1 MKTILNIV
9 IAVII
14 FFLMCNIEENAN
26 RTELD
31 YGNSFIC
38 LAGILVFGF
47 FRYYADEISTYL
59 NKK

>member
-1 MKTILNIV
+1 MKTTLNIV
-9 IAVII
+9 IAVLI
-14 FFLMCNIEENAN
+14 FVLFCNIEENAN

-59 NKK
+59 KK

>member
-1 MKTILNIV
+1 MKTTLNIV
-9 IAVII
+9 IAVLI
-14 FFLMCNIEENAN
+14 FGLFCNIEENAN

-59 NKK
+59 KK